1 MKDLRSSHIKTR
13 KMLQKAQTK
22 KVVKDF
28 CESTSLHGYSYLYI
42 VDSLGLKLVWILVI
56 LCTTGLGIYFFVK
69 NTEDYIK
76 ARIVTNIES
85 SSADLNVCNL
95 RLFHFSKFL
104 PSATLYQS
112 IFTGCCISISHCV

>member
-1 MKDLRSSHIKTR
+1 MNVCTLKAIVNIQQSRMKDLRNSHIHSR
-13 KMLQKAQTK
+13 KILQKAQTK
-22 KVVKDF
+22 KLVKDF

-42 VDSLGLKLVWILVI
+42 VDTLALKLVWILVI

-95 RLFHFSKFL
+95 L
-104 PSATLYQS
+104 
-112 IFTGCCISISHCV
+112 